1 MKSTLVEVRV
11 TERDNGAQQ
20 VDLSK
25 NTTDT
30 DTVGDLDTQD
40 TQKLLPEL
48 SQNRMVVYQDQLKSQ
63 NTPSADQIWCLDYQD
78 RSEREHEEVTKCDK
92 VSTASKSTP
101 LINIYSNDLRT
112 VAALHC

>member
-25 NTTDT
+25 NTADT

-40 TQKLLPEL
+40 PQKLLPEL
-48 SQNRMVVYQDQLKSQ
+48 S
-63 NTPSADQIWCLDYQD
+63 
-78 RSEREHEEVTKCDK
+78 
-92 VSTASKSTP
+92 
-101 LINIYSNDLRT
+101 
-112 VAALHC
+112 